1 MSAESFL
8 DHAASTYADARA
20 RIDRIAAHVAA
31 SAQDIIDAHANR
43 DWIALGYDSW
53 NELCEAEFRG
63 AVIGLPRAERREA
76 VRQMSEAGMSTR
88 AIGGALGVGVATVS
102 RDREETTVPNGTVDD
117 QPREVIGLDGKT
129 RTYPPRPTITVDS
142 ETGEIIDSP
151 TTFPG
156 PSLEDRARREAEHAE
171 RKRREDKE
179 RAIAA
184 RNANVNAAF
193 ATISEL
199 YHADILAEVVD
210 NWEALVHDWTADEI
224 KDLGRLLQGI
234 AHNWSNA

>member
-8 DHAASTYADARA
+8 DHASSTYADARA

-63 AVIGLPRAERREA
+63 AVIGLPRTERREA
-76 VRQMSEAGMSTR
+76 VRQMTEAGMSTR

-151 TTFPG
+151 QPRYVVT
-156 PSLEDRARREAEHAE
+156 EAE
-171 RKRREDKE
+171 KE
-179 RAIAA
+179 RQREESRIGAI
-184 RNANVNAAF
+184 RRYVSDMNLAF
-193 ATISEL
+193 AGLSMLKHDQHRQTLIE
-199 YHADILAEVVD
+199 H
-210 NWEALVHDWTADEI
+210 WEAASTHWSADDLHDLADLLH
-224 KDLGRLLQGI
+224 DL
-234 AHNWSNA
+234 ANDWKH

>member
-43 DWIALGYDSW
+43 DWIALGYESW

-117 QPREVIGLDGKT
+117 QPREVSEADAWVKLAALAMQETHNYGTSNLHPLCRTHHRLKT
-129 RTYPPRPTITVDS
+129 H
-142 ETGEIIDSP
+142 
-151 TTFPG
+151 TTWHV
-156 PSLEDRARREAEHAE
+156 RR
-171 RKRREDKE
+171 
-179 RAIAA
+179 
-184 RNANVNAAF
+184 
-193 ATISEL
+193 
-199 YHADILAEVVD
+199 
-210 NWEALVHDWTADEI
+210 
-224 KDLGRLLQGI
+224 
-234 AHNWSNA
+234 AHNGEDIWTSPLGNTYTHQPTNPWQPTDTSQPTNPSPPTNPSQPNNNDNPAKSGNQTPDDDHYD